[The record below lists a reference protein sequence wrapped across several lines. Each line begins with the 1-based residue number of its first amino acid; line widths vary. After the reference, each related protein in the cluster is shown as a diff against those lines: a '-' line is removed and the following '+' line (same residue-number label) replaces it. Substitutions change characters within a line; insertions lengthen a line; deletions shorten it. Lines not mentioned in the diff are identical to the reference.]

1 MIGGSMVGLPIIV
14 GKSQYAAFAL
24 TTIHGDNVDWYRE
37 SVNLED

>member
-1 MIGGSMVGLPIIV
+1 MVGLPIIV